1 MDTLVTVMLLEFLLH
16 NQKAISSSMLVT
28 GLVAAMSNIKSLKV
42 NKLESIAMS
51 FYYVN
56 FGLSIITSKNLSN
69 ENKKTHFGILI
80 YRTRVII
87 TCGLYTFYP
96 LFEVHLCT
104 VTFGLM
110 FG

>member
-28 GLVAAMSNIKSLKV
+28 GLVAAMSNIKTLKV

-69 ENKKTHFGILI
+69 ENINTLCFKRNDITKIVHFGILI
-80 YRTRVII
+80 HV
-87 TCGLYTFYP
+87 LS
-96 LFEVHLCT
+96 
-104 VTFGLM
+104 
-110 FG
+110 